1 MDRFS
6 GYKETNPATENAE
19 LDEKKGKCEID
30 EETKKLIQAYMLLY
44 WLGIAILFVVI
55 FGVVVIF
62 NLRSHF

>member
-1 MDRFS
+1 MDRFND
-6 GYKETNPATENAE
+6 YEETNPATENAE
-19 LDEKKGKCEID
+19 LDKKKGKCETD